1 MKKPVSVGSEFFDEL
16 RRNNSYYVD
25 KTELIYELVEKT
37 DNKVTLFTRPRRF
50 GKTLTMTMFDSFF
63 DIRRDSHDV
72 FENLNITNN
81 HPEFCAE
88 WMNQYP
94 TLFLS
99 LKDVEGLNFESA
111 FGMLVGLI
119 SELCGKYGFLGNDS
133 RIALAD
139 AEIFHRLMFKKW
151 ENDKDARYSEIKGS
165 LKTIMRMMHA
175 VYGKPVVLII
185 DEYDVPLAKAYQ
197 SKDMEF
203 YRQMLDIIRGLLS
216 TALKTNEY
224 LKFAVLTG
232 CLRVSKESIFTGVN
246 NFACYSVNSVQFSNY
261 FGFDQNEVKEMLDYY
276 DLSDRYELMKSW
288 YDGYIF
294 GNNEVFCPWDVA
306 RFTAKLIADKNAEPE
321 NFWANT
327 SSNSILDDFVSREE
341 FEVADKFE
349 TLLNGDTIT
358 QDICEELTYDQMA
371 ASEKNFWSVL
381 LMTGYV
387 SKADKSDGT
396 KGVKLRIPNAEIT
409 DLFRE
414 TVVAKFERT
423 LDRSAAEN
431 FISAMWNQDMKTAE
445 EILTDI
451 LWDSISYFDYGEE
464 YYHGMLNGIFTGR
477 GYAVES
483 NAESGLGRLDLR
495 VKDRKNR
502 RMILMEFKR
511 STKEEHLE
519 RDCEDALEQIKNN
532 GYARKMPMGYRK
544 QIVCGIAFFG
554 KVAKIRLMEETV

>member
-72 FENLNITNN
+72 FENLNVTNN

-111 FGMLVGLI
+111 FGMLVMLI
-119 SELCGKYGFLGNDS
+119 SELCVKYGAIENNKVDS
-133 RIALAD
+133 DDI
-139 AEIFHRLMFKKW
+139 EIFRRLKSKKW
-151 ENDKDARYSEIKGS
+151 NGDKDARYSEIKGS

-203 YRQMLDIIRGLLS
+203 YRQMLDVIRGLLS

-261 FGFDQNEVKEMLDYY
+261 FGFDQNEVKKMLDYY

-387 SKADKSDGT
+387 SKADKTDGT

-544 QIVCGIAFFG
+544 QIICGIAFFG